1 MLLLLSSLAMATTCP
16 TARSKA
22 VETIT
27 HPDLTEAQITG
38 DTVTVNG
45 RTYVFDQ
52 SSYEATDRKGRHA
65 FYDHWQTENVSDH
78 TYTTHNNGDYYDY
91 SGTSSIDGI
100 DGEWI
105 SIQFPE
111 PIIVNSFEMS
121 RASVTKSAPHKFKLL
136 CSNNGTSWYN
146 LDCYDEDNELT
157 YHDGD
162 TLSNSGSTFTASTDD
177 SQYGEAFTHWAIVV
191 TQIREGSLGN
201 KNFAIEDLK
210 FFSVSKDEAQRI
222 EAIDRTFNDASITQS
237 GGTYYLEITPDG
249 TIRIHVPKRKLDAI
263 SP

>member
-1 MLLLLSSLAMATTCP
+1 MAN
-16 TARSKA
+16 
-22 VETIT
+22 ELFI
-27 HPDLTEAQITG
+27 
-38 DTVTVNG
+38 
-45 RTYVFDQ
+45 Q
-52 SSYEATDRKGRHA
+52 SRESA
-65 FYDHWQTENVSDH
+65 
-78 TYTTHNNGDYYDY
+78 YYDY

-100 DGEWI
+100 PGEWI

-121 RASVTKSAPHKFKLL
+121 RASTTKSAPHKFRLL

-177 SQYGEAFTHWAIVV
+177 TQYGEAFTHWAIVV

-222 EAIDRTFNDASITQS
+222 GANYRSFNN
-237 GGTYYLEITPDG
+237 G
-249 TIRIHVPKRKLDAI
+249 R
-263 SP
+263 